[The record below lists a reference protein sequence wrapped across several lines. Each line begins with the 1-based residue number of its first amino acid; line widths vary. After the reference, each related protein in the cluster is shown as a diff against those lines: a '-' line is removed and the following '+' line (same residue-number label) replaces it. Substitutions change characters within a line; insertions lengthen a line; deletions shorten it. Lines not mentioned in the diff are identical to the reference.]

1 MSTEMS
7 LKQVPMFS
15 QLSDEALADVAASL
29 QPRQIAAGEVLF
41 NQGDPGDELM
51 VVESGRIAIFVPVA
65 GAPGGGQ
72 SIRLFQPGELL
83 GEMALI
89 DRKPRSASARAE
101 EASRVLVL
109 SGTDFQRLLRQSP
122 EMAFSVMSGL
132 SEKIRYTTD
141 FLAEVRQWVR
151 RIAEGNYQA
160 SSFDDTG
167 GKYQD
172 KTLATLA
179 AEFTQMATRVQQ
191 REETLRQQ
199 VVQLRIEIDQAKRK
213 QEAEE
218 IMGSEYYQS
227 LKEKIKSLREQE

>member
-1 MSTEMS
+1 MLVDIE
-7 LKQVPMFS
+7 F
-15 QLSDEALADVAASL
+15 A
-29 QPRQIAAGEVLF
+29 
-41 NQGDPGDELM
+41 DELAFAIDNINAVFFCNITKKLAVLAGIVI
-51 VVESGRIAIFVPVA
+51 VV
-65 GAPGGGQ
+65 
-72 SIRLFQPGELL
+72 
-83 GEMALI
+83 
-89 DRKPRSASARAE
+89 ARVKDLA
-101 EASRVLVL
+101 
-109 SGTDFQRLLRQSP
+109 
-122 EMAFSVMSGL
+122 
-132 SEKIRYTTD
+132 